1 MILADTNIL
10 IDFFNSPSKEIAD
23 VFLKNDIAICGVIQA
38 ELLHGA
44 KNDAEISM
52 IKRMFSGLQYIDI
65 TTPDWISIG
74 LFLLRL
80 RKCGIAVPFADA
92 IIAYL
97 AIKNNCSVWTEDKHF
112 SIIKEKIPELEIYS
126 I

>member
-38 ELLHGA
+38 ELLHGE
-44 KNDAEISM
+44 KNDDEISM

-112 SIIKEKIPELEIYS
+112 SIIKEKIPELKIYS